1 MEKKKP
7 LIVNLFGSAGS
18 GKSTTARHLTSEL
31 VYAGVNACY
40 VDEYAKHLV
49 IRGNSHLLKHQGTV
63 FYKQHENII
72 NHIEMGYD
80 VLVTDSPLFLSGF
93 YGLKYNTASK
103 ELLNIIFETYNSYD
117 NINYFLERTFHYENV
132 GRVQDEKES
141 DDDSKEL
148 IDLLHKYRIVC
159 EPVKSRRST
168 SPYILHKLLDKLG
181 V

>member
-1 MEKKKP
+1 MEKKP
-7 LIVNLFGSAGS
+7 LIVNLFGSAGA

-49 IRGNSHLLKHQGTV
+49 IRGNAHLLKHQGTV
-63 FYKQHENII
+63 FYKQQENIL
-72 NHIEMGYD
+72 NHIQMGYD

-93 YGLKYNTASK
+93 YGIKYNTAPK
-103 ELLNIIFETYNSYD
+103 ELLDIIFSTFHSYN
-117 NINYFLERTFHYENV
+117 NINFFLERTFKYENV
-132 GRVQDEKES
+132 GRVQDETES

-148 IDLLHKYRIVC
+148 IDLLHQHRVVC

-168 SPYILHKLLDKLG
+168 SPYLLHKLLDILDK
-181 V
+181 